1 MDIVGIVFEK
11 IRNKH
16 WIVCLATKTGI
27 YKICLSHRRFIVTIE
42 QNRSLA
48 KRWLAIV
55 WLVVFQNCLGIYKVG
70 ICEVSQAGVE
80 QETDIWTDETVI
92 EAKNFHNMTK
102 TDDKFFLWMAVKN
115 FSESA
120 FTANLWGIHCSFIS
134 LNAFYICETK
144 FLCIFVQDCDK
155 DCTRIT
161 DLVFAFTFAGAN
173 HFVTLQ
179 TTL

>member
-70 ICEVSQAGVE
+70 NCEVSQAGVG
-80 QETDIWTDETVI
+80 QETDIWTHEI
-92 EAKNFHNMTK
+92 AFEAENFHNMTK
-102 TDDKFFLWMAVKN
+102 TDDEFFLA
-115 FSESA
+115 
-120 FTANLWGIHCSFIS
+120 
-134 LNAFYICETK
+134 
-144 FLCIFVQDCDK
+144 
-155 DCTRIT
+155 
-161 DLVFAFTFAGAN
+161 
-173 HFVTLQ
+173 
-179 TTL
+179 

>member
-134 LNAFYICETK
+134 LKAFFISETK
-144 FLCIFVQDCDK
+144 LLYIVAQERDK
-155 DCTRIT
+155 YCTRIT

-173 HFVTLQ
+173 QFVTLQ